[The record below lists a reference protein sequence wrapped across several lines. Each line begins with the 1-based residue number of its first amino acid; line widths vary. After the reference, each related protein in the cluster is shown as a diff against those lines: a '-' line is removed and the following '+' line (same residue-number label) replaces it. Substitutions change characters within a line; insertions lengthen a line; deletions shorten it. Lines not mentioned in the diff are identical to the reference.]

1 MPRRPMVG
9 FALLVAVAIA
19 GELIAG
25 ACPAVAKAETACDL
39 ISAQGVAAIVGGP
52 MENDTTP
59 GVSDSLCTFS
69 SVVSKVEQPQI
80 AWIVTVTLFTP
91 RTIRQ
96 PGVSQAMGAIGGC
109 RNATQCKKVVQ
120 AMKDGS
126 PGELYDAQIPGSPPC
141 RNARLSCFISN
152 PGSASIVWAKHGD
165 EVVAILAYI
174 GAASP
179 GATGASTSTGASRAS
194 SALTKELGLLNDI
207 SLRL

>member
-1 MPRRPMVG
+1 MSRWPMPG

-19 GELIAG
+19 GELITG

-52 MENDTTP
+52 MENLTTP
-59 GVSDSLCTFS
+59 GSSDSLCTFS
-69 SVVSKVEQPQI
+69 SVINKVEQPQI
-80 AWIVTVTLFTP
+80 AWIVTVALFTP
-91 RTIRQ
+91 RTMRQ
-96 PGVSQAMGAIGGC
+96 QGVSRAMGAIGGC
-109 RNATQCKKVVQ
+109 RNAMQCKAFVK

-126 PGELYDAQIPGSPPC
+126 PGELYDAQIHGSSSQC
-141 RNARLSCFISN
+141 RNARLSCFFSN

-165 EVVAILAYI
+165 AVVAILAYI

-179 GATGASTSTGASRAS
+179 GSTGASTAAS

>member
-1 MPRRPMVG
+1 MRG
-9 FALLVAVAIA
+9 LALLVAVTIA

-25 ACPAVAKAETACDL
+25 ACPAVARAEAACDL

-52 MENDTTP
+52 MENLTTP
-59 GVSDSLCTFS
+59 GSSDSLCTFS
-69 SVVSKVEQPQI
+69 SVISKVEQPQI
-80 AWIVTVTLFTP
+80 AWIVTVALFTP
-91 RTIRQ
+91 RTMRQ
-96 PGVSQAMGAIGGC
+96 QGVSRAMGAIGGC

-126 PGELYDAQIPGSPPC
+126 PGELYDAQTPGSSSPC
-141 RNARLSCFISN
+141 RNARLSCFFTN
-152 PGSASIVWAKHGD
+152 PGRASIVWAKHGD
-165 EVVAILAYI
+165 AVVAILAYI

-179 GATGASTSTGASRAS
+179 GATGASTSTEASRAS

>member
-1 MPRRPMVG
+1 MRG
-9 FALLVAVAIA
+9 LALLVAVAIA

-25 ACPAVAKAETACDL
+25 ACPAVAKAEAACDL

-52 MENDTTP
+52 MENLTTP
-59 GVSDSLCTFS
+59 GSSDSLCTFS
-69 SVVSKVEQPQI
+69 SVISKVEQPQI
-80 AWIVTVTLFTP
+80 AWIVRVTLFTP

-96 PGVSQAMGAIGGC
+96 QGMAIGTIGGC

-120 AMKDGS
+120 AVKDGS
-126 PGELYDAQIPGSPPC
+126 PGELYDAQIPGSSPC
-141 RNARLSCFISN
+141 RNARLSCLFTN
-152 PGSASIVWAKHGD
+152 PGSASVVWAKHGD

-194 SALTKELGLLNDI
+194 SAQTKELGLLNDI

>member
-1 MPRRPMVG
+1 MPRRSMRG
-9 FALLVAVAIA
+9 LALLVAVTIA

-25 ACPAVAKAETACDL
+25 ACPAVAKAEAACDL

-52 MENDTTP
+52 MEKVTTP
-59 GVSDSLCTFS
+59 GSPDSLCTFS
-69 SVVSKVEQPQI
+69 SVISKVEQPQI

-109 RNATQCKKVVQ
+109 RNATQCKKVVK

-126 PGELYDAQIPGSPPC
+126 PGELYDAQTPGSSPC
-141 RNARLSCFISN
+141 RNARLSCFFSN

-165 EVVAILAYI
+165 AVVAILAYI

-179 GATGASTSTGASRAS
+179 GATGASTSTAASRAS
-194 SALTKELGLLNDI
+194 TALTKELGLLNDI